1 MMRQSS
7 CNTPLFLICSVD
19 IGTAPRSRKLRAHA
33 SETVVSGA
41 TYAQRLRA
49 QFEKLHGKPAWA
61 SKTIGPFI
69 YFFSAHQIDDEVD
82 GSDDEEDSL
91 TKHAGPVLK
100 KKGGRLL
107 ATTLDIAR
115 VRDLTHRGECK
126 VSTLVSFSYIRL

>member
-1 MMRQSS
+1 MQMKQ
-7 CNTPLFLICSVD
+7 LFL
-19 IGTAPRSRKLRAHA
+19 APRMHSAFVHNLK
-33 SETVVSGA
+33 SCMESQPGP
-41 TYAQRLRA
+41 QRRLVR
-49 QFEKLHGKPAWA
+49 F
-61 SKTIGPFI
+61 F
-69 YFFSAHQIDDEVD
+69 FFSAHQIDDEVD

-126 VSTLVSFSYIRL
+126 VSTPVSFSYIRL